1 MSNLIEK
8 ANEIIKTYGFD
19 NINNPTPLYIN
30 DLDLPKNVTFTHFG
44 DTLTLYDHKG
54 NPYGTIYRYTNKD
67 LPISAETSL
76 YVKYLLLINAND
88 NKTLIYYDLKGKKR
102 FLLTEE
108 TLTLYNDYAFP
119 KTTLRKEILWQ
130 KQTPSL
136 KKTSKIS

>member
-44 DTLTLYDHKG
+44 QTLTLYDHNE
-54 NPYGTIYRYTNKD
+54 NPYGTSHRYTKEE

-76 YVKYLLLINAND
+76 YVKYLLLIDAND

-119 KTTLRKEILWQ
+119 KTTLRKEIL
-130 KQTPSL
+130 
-136 KKTSKIS
+136 

>member
-8 ANEIIKTYGFD
+8 ANKIIKSYSFD
-19 NINNPTPLYIN
+19 TVQNPKPLYIN
-30 DLDLPKNVTFTHFG
+30 DLNLPKNVTFTQFG

-76 YVKYLLLINAND
+76 YVKYLVLIDADANEA
-88 NKTLIYYDLKGKKR
+88 LIYYDPKGKKR

-108 TLTLYNDYAFP
+108 TLTIYNDYALP
-119 KTTLRKEILWQ
+119 KTILYYGKEN
-130 KQTPSL
+130 S
-136 KKTSKIS
+136 

>member
-19 NINNPTPLYIN
+19 TVQDPKPLYLN
-30 DLDLPKNVTFTHFG
+30 DLNLPKNVTFTQSQN
-44 DTLTLYDHKG
+44 TLTLYDHNG
-54 NPYGTIYRYTNKD
+54 NPYGTIHRYTKEE

-76 YVKYLLLINAND
+76 YVKYLLLIDAYN

-108 TLTLYNDYAFP
+108 TLTLYNDYVFP
-119 KTTLRKEILWQ
+119 KTTLRKDTQ
-130 KQTPSL
+130 
-136 KKTSKIS
+136 

>member
-8 ANEIIKTYGFD
+8 ANKIIKTYSFD
-19 NINNPTPLYIN
+19 TVQNPTPLYIN

-44 DTLTLYDHKG
+44 QTLTLYDHNE
-54 NPYGTIYRYTNKD
+54 NPYGTIHRYTKEE

-76 YVKYLLLINAND
+76 YVKYLLLIDAND

-119 KTTLRKEILWQ
+119 KTTLRKEIL
-130 KQTPSL
+130 
-136 KKTSKIS
+136 